1 MACINLLQGKTLKGT
16 LQEVRIGDGEW
27 MLSTTV
33 SYGFV
38 SDIVKESESY
48 WCMKTMRY
56 LIFGIKKFLG
66 FLPSYYL
73 QLEYIPAD
81 DDTTPLGI
89 QVAPS
94 GFTESLLGSLLETD

>member
-1 MACINLLQGKTLKGT
+1 
-16 LQEVRIGDGEW
+16 
-27 MLSTTV
+27 
-33 SYGFV
+33 
-38 SDIVKESESY
+38 
-48 WCMKTMRY
+48 MRY